1 MSILKNLIEKM
12 SKSSPEAVN
21 TLKSSD
27 SSLMDYL
34 YITTEVEKKY
44 LELLEQN
51 ISTKS
56 IIFLCGSSGD
66 GKSAIINR
74 HYKNYVS
81 NYEFHVDATHSFDP
95 SQTATEALNDSF
107 QYFKNNHKSLVVGI
121 NIGIMMNFIA
131 EGDEIHCDIKE
142 AIDSFLQNNKINNN
156 IYFINFEDYP
166 KFKFENKQ
174 IYSPFIESML
184 HKITD
189 SSDLNPFYKAFLEDI
204 ENDNTS
210 IVHQNYKLLADKN
223 IQKSIINLL
232 ILVYLKY
239 DQFVT
244 ARTLL
249 DFIYTLLKGPKIL
262 INQLFEEHS
271 NPIINNIHKEDPILN
286 RTFLLDKFIL
296 ESSTN
301 QTNNKLDTFIED
313 FNTLCKKPILKHNE
327 PFLLLR
333 CFYLFKECEFSNN
346 YHHIFKK
353 SFKKSTKNT
362 FNFIELISSHQA
374 YDKTIIKEF
383 YEKLKNAIYIYVNKT
398 APTLTDRGLFTIS
411 TIYNSIIAAPLKI
424 REKTA
429 KIQEHKIN
437 TLNSF
442 PLFITING
450 EEIKTIDITFNM
462 YQLLLSI
469 NEGYRPNK
477 HDRNTII
484 IFEELIQSI
493 NEIAIQ
499 SKEISIIHDKTR
511 IDFSYIEEDDDI
523 EVQRYER

>member
-1 MSILKNLIEKM
+1 MSKLYDLISKL

-21 TLKSSD
+21 TLKSSN

-51 ISTKS
+51 FSNKS

-74 HYKNYVS
+74 HYKKYKS
-81 NYEFHVDATHSFDP
+81 NYEFHVDATHSFEP
-95 SQTATEALNDSF
+95 SQTSIEALNESF
-107 QYFKNNHKSLVVGI
+107 TKYKNSNKSLVVGI
-121 NIGIMMNFIA
+121 NIGIMLNFIA
-131 EGDEIHCDIKE
+131 EGSQEHSDI
-142 AIDSFLQNNKINNN
+142 IDSFKLYDKKRTSSNN
-156 IYFINFEDYP
+156 IFFINFEDYP

-174 IYSPFIESML
+174 ISSPFIESIL
-184 HKITD
+184 NKITEQ
-189 SSDLNPFYKAFLEDI
+189 SEENPFYKAFLEDI
-204 ENDNTS
+204 ENETTS
-210 IVHQNYKLLADKN
+210 VVHQNYKLLSDKS

-249 DFIYTLLKGPKIL
+249 DFIYTLIKGPKIL
-262 INQLFEEHS
+262 INQLFEERS

-301 QTNNKLDTFIED
+301 QTNNDLDTFIED
-313 FNTLCKKPILKHNE
+313 FNKACKKPILKNNE
-327 PFLLLR
+327 PFTLLR
-333 CFYLFKECEFSNN
+333 CFYLFKDCELSNN
-346 YHHIFKK
+346 YHHIFKD
-353 SFKKSTKNT
+353 SFEKSTKNII
-362 FNFIELISSHQA
+362 NFIELISSHQN
-374 YDKTIIKEF
+374 YDKTVIKEF

-398 APTLTDRGLFTIS
+398 APTLTEKKLFTIS
-411 TIYNSIIAAPLKI
+411 AIENSIIATPLKI
-424 REKTA
+424 RENTD
-429 KIQEHKIN
+429 KIKEHQIN
-437 TLNSF
+437 TFNSF

-450 EEIKTIDITFNM
+450 IEIKTIDITFNM

-493 NEIAIQ
+493 NEIAIL
-499 SKEISIIHDKTR
+499 SEEISIIHDKTR
-511 IDFSYIEEDDDI
+511 IDFSYIEDDDI
-523 EVQRYER
+523 EVQKYER